1 LEETKVTKETRGFT
15 LIELIV
21 VILVLGILAA
31 IAAPRFIG
39 LTSQARAAALSGLR
53 AAVSSA
59 ATLAN
64 ALTVAQGNTANQP
77 IVIEGNQTVLMTNYY
92 PSSGAG
98 GIDAAVRFDPAT
110 FATAAPAMT
119 FRVTAAPSNAFC
131 AFLYTAAPSTTQPA
145 TIATAVT
152 TGC

>member
-1 LEETKVTKETRGFT
+1 MKETHGFT

-31 IAAPRFIG
+31 IAAPRFIN
-39 LTSQARAAALSGLR
+39 LTGQARIAALNGLR

-64 ALTVAQGNTANQP
+64 ALTVAQGNTAGQP
-77 IVIEGNQTVLMTNYY
+77 IVVEGTTVQMTNYY
-92 PSSGAG
+92 PSSGAN
-98 GIDAAVRFDPAT
+98 GIDLAVRFDAAT
-110 FATAAPAMT
+110 FATAAPAQT
-119 FRVTAAPSNAFC
+119 FQIKAAPTPASC
-131 AFLYTAAPSTTQPA
+131 AFLYIAAPSTTQPA
-145 TIATAVT
+145 TVATAVT

>member
-1 LEETKVTKETRGFT
+1 MTKQTRGFT

-31 IAAPRFIG
+31 IAAPRFIS
-39 LTSQARAAALSGLR
+39 LTSQARAAALNGLR

-64 ALTVAQGNTANQP
+64 ALTVAQGNAANAS
-77 IVIEGNQTVLMTNYY
+77 ITIEGNQTVLMTNYY
-92 PSSGAG
+92 PSSSGG

-110 FATAAPAMT
+110 FSTAGPAMT
-119 FRVTAAPSNAFC
+119 FQVTAAPTPAFC
-131 AFLYTAAPSTTQPA
+131 AFLYTAAAFTTQPA
-145 TIATAVT
+145 SIGTAVT

>member
-1 LEETKVTKETRGFT
+1 MTTKSRGFT

-31 IAAPRFIG
+31 IAAPRFIN
-39 LTSQARAAALSGLR
+39 LTGQARAAALNGLR

-64 ALTVAQGNTANQP
+64 ALTVAQGNTSGQP
-77 IVIEGNQTVLMTNYY
+77 VTIEGNVTVLMTNYY
-92 PSSGAG
+92 PSQSSG

-110 FATAAPAMT
+110 FSTSGTMS
-119 FRVTAAPSNAFC
+119 FMVTAAPTNTFC

-145 TIATAVT
+145 TIGTAAT

>member
-1 LEETKVTKETRGFT
+1 MKNQTRGFT

-21 VILVLGILAA
+21 VILILGILAA
-31 IAAPRFIG
+31 IAAPRFIN
-39 LTSQARAAALSGLR
+39 LTSQARIAALNGLR

-64 ALTVAQGNTANQP
+64 ALTVAQGNTAGQS
-77 IVIEGNQTVLMTNYY
+77 IVIEGSQTVLMTNYY
-92 PSSGAG
+92 PSSAVG
-98 GIDAAVRFDPAT
+98 GIDAAVRFDAAT
-110 FATAAPAMT
+110 FAATTPAMT
-119 FRVTAAPSNAFC
+119 FLVTAAPTNTAC

-145 TIATAVT
+145 SVGTAVT

>member
-1 LEETKVTKETRGFT
+1 MKNQARGFT

-21 VILVLGILAA
+21 VILILGILAA
-31 IAAPRFIG
+31 IAAPRFIN
-39 LTSQARAAALSGLR
+39 LTSQARIAALNGLR

-64 ALTVAQGNTANQP
+64 ALTVAQGNTAGQP
-77 IVIEGNQTVLMTNYY
+77 ITIEGSVTVLMTNYY
-92 PSSGAG
+92 PSSAGG
-98 GIDAAVRFDPAT
+98 GIDAAVRFDAAT

-119 FRVTAAPSNAFC
+119 FQVSAAPTIAAC

-145 TIATAVT
+145 TIGTAVT

>member
-1 LEETKVTKETRGFT
+1 MTKQTRGFT

-21 VILVLGILAA
+21 VILILGILAA
-31 IAAPRFIG
+31 IAAPKFID
-39 LTSQARAAALSGLR
+39 LPSQARIAALNGLR

-64 ALTVAQGNTANQP
+64 ALTVAQGNAANAS
-77 IVIEGNQTVLMTNYY
+77 ITIEGNQTVLMTNYY
-92 PSSGAG
+92 PSSSGG

-110 FATAAPAMT
+110 FNTTGTMT
-119 FRVTAAPSNAFC
+119 FQVTAAPSPAFC
-131 AFLYTAAPSTTQPA
+131 AFLYTAAPNTTQPA
-145 TIATAVT
+145 SVGTAVT

>member
-1 LEETKVTKETRGFT
+1 MKETHGFT

-31 IAAPRFIG
+31 IAAPRFIN
-39 LTSQARAAALSGLR
+39 LTGQARIAALNGLR

-64 ALTVAQGNTANQP
+64 ALTVAQGNTAGQP
-77 IVIEGNQTVLMTNYY
+77 IVVEGTTVQMTNYY
-92 PSSGAG
+92 PSSGAN
-98 GIDAAVRFDPAT
+98 GIDLAVRFDAAT
-110 FATAAPAMT
+110 FATAAPAQT
-119 FRVTAAPSNAFC
+119 FQIKAAPTPTSC

-145 TIATAVT
+145 TVATAVT

>member
-1 LEETKVTKETRGFT
+1 LGDTKVTKETRGFT

-92 PSSGAG
+92 PSQSGG

-110 FATAAPAMT
+110 FSTIGTMS

-131 AFLYTAAPSTTQPA
+131 AFLYTQAPSTTQPA
-145 TIATAVT
+145 TIGTAVT